1 MNTPED
7 DSKKTSGL
15 LTGIIV
21 GGAVGSVISLLFATD
36 KGRKTGKHFTRKF
49 FGKSKSTAEK
59 FLDKWKK

>member
-1 MNTPED
+1 MDQEE
-7 DSKKTSGL
+7 KKSSNGL

-36 KGRKTGKHFTRKF
+36 KGRKTSKSLSRKI